1 MALDGLGNDALRSV
15 IDIKNNVKETQGEV
29 RSLNSEFKKLGL
41 ETININSAFSAL
53 NSSANKFAEIQKS
66 STKTS
71 KSTSDAIKEQNKQQ
85 NISREI
91 SIQIENI
98 NKRLLAVNGKKS
110 EEALK
115 EQKILVRQADALSN
129 AKVNAEG
136 LATSFGQLAQ
146 DAASIDRK
154 TEFFTGLSEVAK
166 DIPGLRKLSGP
177 FQEAAK
183 AARETV
189 LSNAKSSD
197 ITSRIGKLS
206 KKELETG
213 KGLSHERLKQMGLQD
228 ITGKKAGTN
237 AATALNKAM
246 SENKTRSVGLAGL
259 KGGFKALGPLIRTA
273 FGPIGIIFAVV
284 SVVKAIVSAMFA
296 ASELSAKFQRNLMVS
311 SDAAGEIRDRTYD
324 IAAFG
329 KEYADTQGKTL
340 ILQKA
345 ILEQF
350 DKANKALGI
359 AMDLTSELG
368 KEFGGQLL
376 AGSAFLAEN
385 FGLTEAA
392 IGEIQKESVVTGK
405 NVSTIAQEMSGVIA
419 ATTTQK
425 GIMVDVNEVIEETS
439 KISGE
444 LRLNFKNSNKE
455 IARGITSLKLMGMNL
470 TQLKGSSSSL
480 LDFESSIAA
489 EMEAELLTGRELNLE
504 GARRAALD
512 GDLVKLGKELS
523 KQGVDYNELEEMNVL
538 QRQAYAKAVGLSV
551 DELSDSLKTAQEFEA
566 VERRAAKFGL
576 QAMNVQSASLVDIRK
591 QAEAAGASQ
600 EDLVKI
606 LGEEIYK
613 RKEAEGAQER
623 FNKVLE
629 KMKETLS
636 SFVSSGALDKLADAA
651 TVFADTL
658 AQGGSVFSFF
668 GDSDLDKNLKA
679 AKVKKEKERTA
690 ELKAKGNK
698 RSEDEEKEYQSIID
712 NNTRKEQK
720 IAMHQASLM
729 RGPKFAT
736 GGIVTKRINN
746 ATIGEA
752 GPEAIIPLS
761 KASQYG
767 LGNEEVVMLLKEIL
781 VATKSGGD
789 VYIERNKIGKV
800 LDMDNPKMGISI

>member
-53 NSSANKFAEIQKS
+53 NSSANKFAEIQES

-71 KSTSDAIKEQNKQQ
+71 KSTADAVKEQNKQQ
-85 NISREI
+85 NIAREI

-98 NKRLLAVNGKKS
+98 NKRLLKAQG
-110 EEALK
+110 EEEK
-115 EQKILVRQADALSN
+115 VLVRQSNALSN

-189 LSNAKSSD
+189 LSNAKAVD
-197 ITSRIGKLS
+197 IQDRLGSLS
-206 KKELETG
+206 KDALKNG
-213 KGLSHERLKQMGLQD
+213 KGLSKEKLNQMKLTD
-228 ITGKKAGTN
+228 ITNGKTGPEAAKLLRN
-237 AATALNKAM
+237 AKSTA
-246 SENKTRSVGLAGL
+246 KTQSVGLAGL

-284 SVVKAIVSAMFA
+284 SIVKAIVSAMFA

>member
-53 NSSANKFAEIQKS
+53 NSSANKFAEIQES

-71 KSTSDAIKEQNKQQ
+71 KSTADAVKEQNKQQ
-85 NISREI
+85 NIAREI

-98 NKRLLAVNGKKS
+98 NKRLLAVSGKKS

-189 LSNAKSSD
+189 LSNAKAVD
-197 ITSRIGKLS
+197 IQDRLGSLS
-206 KKELETG
+206 KDALKNG
-213 KGLSHERLKQMGLQD
+213 KGLSKEKLNQMKLTD
-228 ITGKKAGTN
+228 ITNGKTGPEAAKLLRN
-237 AATALNKAM
+237 AKSTA
-246 SENKTRSVGLAGL
+246 KTQSVGLAGL

-284 SVVKAIVSAMFA
+284 SIVKAIVSAMFA

>member
-71 KSTSDAIKEQNKQQ
+71 KSTADAVKEQNKQQ
-85 NISREI
+85 NIAREI

-98 NKRLLAVNGKKS
+98 NKRLLAVSGKKS

-237 AATALNKAM
+237 AATALNKAV

-273 FGPIGIIFAVV
+273 FGPIGLIFAAV
-284 SVVKAIVSAMFA
+284 SAVKAIISAMFA
-296 ASELSAKFQRNLMVS
+296 ASAETAKFQRDLMVG
-311 SDAAGEIRDRTYD
+311 AEQAKIIRDNTFY
-324 IAAFG
+324 IAKHAM
-329 KEYADTQGKTL
+329 KYADTQGKVL
-340 ILQKA
+340 ILHKS
-345 ILEQF
+345 IIEQLG
-350 DKANKALGI
+350 KANKALGV
-359 AMDLTSELG
+359 AMDLTMDLG
-368 KEFGGQLL
+368 REFGGQLL
-376 AGSAFLAEN
+376 AGSALLAEN

-405 NVSTIAQEMSGVIA
+405 DVTTIAQEMSGVVA
-419 ATTTQK
+419 VTALQK
-425 GIMVDVNEVIEETS
+425 GLMVDVNEVMEETS
-439 KISGE
+439 KTSGE

-512 GDLVKLGKELS
+512 GDLVKLGEELN
-523 KQGVDYNELEEMNVL
+523 KQGIDYNELEEMNVL

-551 DELSDSLKTAQEFEA
+551 DELADALKKQEEYNALQQRALTMGVRIADVENKSLK
-566 VERRAAKFGL
+566 
-576 QAMNVQSASLVDIRK
+576 
-591 QAEAAGASQ
+591 
-600 EDLVKI
+600 
-606 LGEEIYK
+606 EIYTENKGIIGTEEEMIKLLGK
-613 RKEAEGAQER
+613 RIYEQKLTEDAQAK

-629 KMKETLS
+629 KAKDIFA
-636 SFVSSGALDKLADAA
+636 SFISSGALDKLASYATSLVERGATSTLLGGGAEEQMAKEALTKAGYTVDEGGGFLGSGAFKSTEVYDKDGNQLDYAIGSQGVQGLAESILGENYNNPINADDALIRPGKRPIKFNKNDLIVA
-651 TVFADTL
+651 GTNL
-658 AQGGSVFSFF
+658 GGGS
-668 GDSDLDKNLKA
+668 SDN
-679 AKVKKEKERTA
+679 
-690 ELKAKGNK
+690 
-698 RSEDEEKEYQSIID
+698 
-712 NNTRKEQK
+712 
-720 IAMHQASLM
+720 
-729 RGPKFAT
+729 
-736 GGIVTKRINN
+736 
-746 ATIGEA
+746 GE
-752 GPEAIIPLS
+752 I
-761 KASQYG
+761 
-767 LGNEEVVMLLKEIL
+767 VMLLKEIL
-781 VATKSGGD
+781 GATKSGGD